1 VHVTLILISTY
12 FVRFILRASSIICSE
27 YEGDLLVKRL
37 SSKQRTDTSESNR
50 LVVARFALA
59 SQRMAAIE
67 RLMKDPWDLLRRWEV
82 STHTDL
88 LYRRILLSPN
98 YYFNN
103 HANASYELALGKD
116 REALQKEEM
125 SRQEREKE
133 KEIELALRVAVVPY
147 QESADEEIDEDDN
160 DRVGSDGFFGWVEM
174 EGVEATLDVSSHRSV
189 EEEEVGVKDDTAEDE
204 TAQVSDWDEVDTAEM
219 ESTSDPF
226 DWARKF
232 LWSEGEHPLQNFENV
247 AIVSVQTFIEGIVL
261 LTSHSIYFHQTGDV
275 IDVMTKEKVD
285 ADEKKPKPNRRWKLN
300 QLTDVHG
307 RRYMMKGQG
316 LELFFS
322 DMRGL
327 FLKFNGVKER
337 DLFHSKL
344 RSNCKVPLLRSFKS
358 LNPRTV
364 FKKSM
369 LTALWQKRRISNF
382 QYIMALNLMAG
393 RTFNDIW

>member
-1 VHVTLILISTY
+1 MST
-12 FVRFILRASSIICSE
+12 
-27 YEGDLLVKRL
+27 
-37 SSKQRTDTSESNR
+37 N
-50 LVVARFALA
+50 
-59 SQRMAAIE
+59 
-67 RLMKDPWDLLRRWEV
+67 
-82 STHTDL
+82 TDL

-98 YYFNN
+98 YCFNN
-103 HANASYELALGKD
+103 HANASYELTLGKD
-116 REALQKEEM
+116 REALQKEEL
-125 SRQEREKE
+125 SRQEIEKE

-147 QESADEEIDEDDN
+147 EESVDEEVDEEDGDE
-160 DRVGSDGFFGWVEM
+160 RAGSDGFFGWVEM
-174 EGVEATLDVSSHRSV
+174 EGVETTLNLSHCSD
-189 EEEEVGVKDDTAEDE
+189 EEEEVDVKDDTEDE
-204 TAQVSDWDEVDTAEM
+204 TAEVSDWDEVDTAEI

-232 LWSEGEHPLQNFENV
+232 LWSNGEHPLQNFENV

-261 LTSHSIYFHQTGDV
+261 LTSHSIYFHQTEAV
-275 IDVMTKEKVD
+275 IDVMTRETVD
-285 ADEKKPKPNRRWKLN
+285 ADEKKPKANRRWKLN

-369 LTALWQKRRISNF
+369 LTGLWQNRRISNF

>member
-1 VHVTLILISTY
+1 MHVTLILISTY